1 MESPLLRDPE
11 IFPSNAVLKDI
22 LAESYAVYEELIEA
36 VKEPGYELIP
46 VWNYY
51 KDGKAWLC
59 KVSFKKKTIFWLSV
73 WDKYFKTTFYFTDKT
88 KEGISRLDISKDIK
102 DSFYSGRYFG
112 KFLALTITFNR
123 KEQINDLLK
132 IVSYKK
138 SLK

>member
-1 MESPLLRDPE
+1 MEAPLLRDPD
-11 IFPSNAVLKDI
+11 IFPANEVLKEI
-22 LAESYAVYEELIEA
+22 LADSYTVYEELIEA
-36 VKEPGYELIP
+36 VKSPGYELTP
-46 VWNYY
+46 GWNYY

-73 WDKYFKTTFYFTDKT
+73 WDKYFKTTFYFTDKN
-88 KEGISRLDISKDIK
+88 KAGISDLDIGKDIK

-112 KFLALTITFNR
+112 KFLALTISFNR
-123 KEQINDLLK
+123 IEQINDFLK